1 MATGPRSYTVA
12 VDFVANKKQMD
23 QIVQQFESQL
33 AQMNPGTALY
43 TSMSKTLDQLKAKA
57 QEFADTLA
65 GPMVNDA
72 QIKKATRSV
81 ESFYDTVRNSA
92 RSVENAG
99 LSNFILTDAEKR
111 DLNTFANKISS
122 VKRDLRAIEGGAEPK
137 KNSRE
142 FLATYDDGRGR
153 TGSSILADAT
163 ATKLKSFNA
172 DKSLSANAAA
182 FRAGISDAEK
192 QLASLEQKASDVMAK
207 LAPLRQGIANA
218 QTQRTVAQGEIAKT
232 SQTYNRSRFASS
244 IAQATTVPGLTANY
258 TASNVLGAI
267 QKEITRNSDYYNKSS
282 NTLTDVGKDVV
293 TQMLQAFKIDNAEI
307 QSVIDGPVAGL
318 KNSIMAAIAK
328 AIQLDDNGI
337 GLGVEGVAKVQK
349 VSAWGRNYA
358 GKVMVQQSV
367 DRYTAAQTSLNEA
380 DSYIRAN
387 SGKLTSQEEE
397 YTNIQN
403 DITNITSTLIPSLQS
418 LAVEFENLS
427 TILKAQTTQEL
438 QDELE
443 GLTAAQ
449 QERQNAIRAGKVG
462 SSVMAGANAGGY
474 RADAE
479 ENLNAQ
485 ANMNK
490 AAQQA
495 QDEAETFKRNLQMS
509 VSRWMGARE
518 IISYIRQ
525 GIRDAYNDI
534 QNLDKAMTNI
544 AVVTDFSVEDLWG
557 QINDYMAI
565 AKQYGVT
572 TQGVYEVTQLY
583 YQQGLGTADVMA
595 ATTETLKMARIAGI
609 SYSDAADG
617 MTVAVRAFK
626 MEMED
631 AAHVTD
637 VYSKVAAVTASDTQ
651 ELIEAMS
658 KTASGAANVGS
669 SFENTTAMIATMVEA
684 TRESPEN
691 IGSALKSIISRFGE
705 MKKGSAFDE
714 DGELIDVNKVQT
726 ALASVGVSLLDAQ
739 GQFRDF
745 DDVIFELA
753 DKWDTL
759 DKSSQRYVATT
770 AAGNRQQS
778 RFIALVSNAQ
788 RLREVASAAE
798 NADDAGLI
806 QYSKTLDSLE
816 SKQANLKTSFQQF
829 YMDILNGDFFKGIIS
844 GVTTLLDG

>member
-111 DLNTFANKISS
+111 DLNTFANKISA

-142 FLATYDDGRGR
+142 FLATYDDGHGR

-163 ATKLKSFNA
+163 ATKLKGFNA

-192 QLASLEQKASDVMAK
+192 QLTSLEQKASDVMAK

-474 RADAE
+474 RTDAE

-509 VSRWMGARE
+509 ISRWMGARE

-669 SFENTTAMIATMVEA
+669 SFENTTAMIATMV
-684 TRESPEN
+684 
-691 IGSALKSIISRFGE
+691 
-705 MKKGSAFDE
+705 D
-714 DGELIDVNKVQT
+714 
-726 ALASVGVSLLDAQ
+726 
-739 GQFRDF
+739 
-745 DDVIFELA
+745 
-753 DKWDTL
+753 
-759 DKSSQRYVATT
+759 
-770 AAGNRQQS
+770 
-778 RFIALVSNAQ
+778 
-788 RLREVASAAE
+788 
-798 NADDAGLI
+798 
-806 QYSKTLDSLE
+806 
-816 SKQANLKTSFQQF
+816 
-829 YMDILNGDFFKGIIS
+829 
-844 GVTTLLDG
+844 

>member
-1 MATGPRSYTVA
+1 MATGPRSYTVT

-111 DLNTFANKISS
+111 DLNTFANKISA

-142 FLATYDDGRGR
+142 FLATYDDGYGR

-163 ATKLKSFNA
+163 ATKLKGFNA

-192 QLASLEQKASDVMAK
+192 QLTSLEQKASDVMAK

-474 RADAE
+474 RTDAE

-509 VSRWMGARE
+509 ISRWMGARE

-684 TRESPEN
+684 TRESP
-691 IGSALKSIISRFGE
+691 
-705 MKKGSAFDE
+705 
-714 DGELIDVNKVQT
+714 
-726 ALASVGVSLLDAQ
+726 
-739 GQFRDF
+739 
-745 DDVIFELA
+745 
-753 DKWDTL
+753 
-759 DKSSQRYVATT
+759 
-770 AAGNRQQS
+770 
-778 RFIALVSNAQ
+778 
-788 RLREVASAAE
+788 
-798 NADDAGLI
+798 
-806 QYSKTLDSLE
+806 
-816 SKQANLKTSFQQF
+816 
-829 YMDILNGDFFKGIIS
+829 
-844 GVTTLLDG
+844 

>member
-1 MATGPRSYTVA
+1 MATSPRSYTVA
-12 VDFVANKKQMD
+12 VDFVANKRQMD

-43 TSMSKTLDQLKAKA
+43 TSMSKTLDQLKGKA
-57 QEFADTLA
+57 QEFADTMA
-65 GPMVNDA
+65 GPMVNDT

-92 RSVENAG
+92 RSIENAG
-99 LSNFILTDAEKR
+99 LSNFVLTDAEKR
-111 DLNTFANKISS
+111 DLNTFANKISA

-163 ATKLKSFNA
+163 ATKLKGFNA

-192 QLASLEQKASDVMAK
+192 QLTSLEQKASDIMAK
-207 LAPLRQGIANA
+207 LAPLHQGMTNA
-218 QTQRTVAQGEIAKT
+218 QAQRTAAQGEMAKT

-244 IAQATTVPGLTANY
+244 IAQATTVPRLTANY

-318 KNSIMAAIAK
+318 KNSIMASIAK

-337 GLGVEGVAKVQK
+337 GLGVEGVEKVQK
-349 VSAWGRNYA
+349 ISAWGRNYA

-387 SGKLTSQEEE
+387 SSKLTSQEEE
-397 YTNIQN
+397 YSNIQN
-403 DITNITSTLIPSLQS
+403 DITNITSTLIPSLQN

-443 GLTAAQ
+443 DLTKAQ
-449 QERQNAIRAGKVG
+449 QERQDAIRAGKVG
-462 SSVMAGANAGGY
+462 SSSVAGANAGAY
-474 RADAE
+474 RAEAE

-485 ANMNK
+485 AKMNQ

-495 QDEAETFKRNLQMS
+495 QNEADAFKRNLQMS
-509 VSRWMGARE
+509 ISRWMGARE

-525 GIRDAYNDI
+525 GIREAYNDI

-557 QINDYMAI
+557 QINDYMSI

-583 YQQGLGTADVMA
+583 YQQGLGTSDVMA

-617 MTVAVRAFK
+617 MTVAIRAFN
-626 MEMED
+626 MDMTD

-637 VYSKVAAVTASDTQ
+637 VYSNVAA
-651 ELIEAMS
+651 
-658 KTASGAANVGS
+658 
-669 SFENTTAMIATMVEA
+669 
-684 TRESPEN
+684 
-691 IGSALKSIISRFGE
+691 
-705 MKKGSAFDE
+705 
-714 DGELIDVNKVQT
+714 
-726 ALASVGVSLLDAQ
+726 
-739 GQFRDF
+739 
-745 DDVIFELA
+745 
-753 DKWDTL
+753 
-759 DKSSQRYVATT
+759 
-770 AAGNRQQS
+770 
-778 RFIALVSNAQ
+778 
-788 RLREVASAAE
+788 
-798 NADDAGLI
+798 
-806 QYSKTLDSLE
+806 
-816 SKQANLKTSFQQF
+816 
-829 YMDILNGDFFKGIIS
+829 
-844 GVTTLLDG
+844 

>member
-1 MATGPRSYTVA
+1 MATSPRSYTVA
-12 VDFVANKKQMD
+12 VDFVANKRQMD

-43 TSMSKTLDQLKAKA
+43 TSMSKTLDQLKGKA
-57 QEFADTLA
+57 QEFADTMA
-65 GPMVNDA
+65 GPMVNDT

-92 RSVENAG
+92 RSIENAG
-99 LSNFILTDAEKR
+99 LSNFVLTDAEKR
-111 DLNTFANKISS
+111 DLNTFANKISA

-163 ATKLKSFNA
+163 ATKLKGFNA

-182 FRAGISDAEK
+182 FRTGISDAEK

-207 LAPLRQGIANA
+207 LVPLRQGMTNA
-218 QTQRTVAQGEIAKT
+218 QAQRTAAQGEMAKT

-318 KNSIMAAIAK
+318 KNSTMASIAK

-337 GLGVEGVAKVQK
+337 GLGVEGVEKVQK
-349 VSAWGRNYA
+349 ISAWGRNYA

-387 SGKLTSQEEE
+387 SSKLTSQEEE
-397 YTNIQN
+397 YSNIQN
-403 DITNITSTLIPSLQS
+403 DITNITSTLIPSLQN

-449 QERQNAIRAGKVG
+449 QERQNAIRAGKISG
-462 SSVMAGANAGGY
+462 AATAGANAGGY
-474 RADAE
+474 RAEAE

-485 ANMNK
+485 ANMNQT
-490 AAQQA
+490 AQQA
-495 QDEAETFKRNLQMS
+495 QNEAETFKRNLQMS

-525 GIRDAYNDI
+525 GIREAYNDI

-544 AVVTDFSVEDLWG
+544 AVVTDFSIEDLWG
-557 QINDYMAI
+557 QINDYMSI

-583 YQQGLGTADVMA
+583 YQQGLGTSDVMA

-617 MTVAVRAFK
+617 MTVAIRAFK

-684 TRESPEN
+684 TRESP
-691 IGSALKSIISRFGE
+691 
-705 MKKGSAFDE
+705 
-714 DGELIDVNKVQT
+714 
-726 ALASVGVSLLDAQ
+726 
-739 GQFRDF
+739 
-745 DDVIFELA
+745 
-753 DKWDTL
+753 
-759 DKSSQRYVATT
+759 
-770 AAGNRQQS
+770 
-778 RFIALVSNAQ
+778 
-788 RLREVASAAE
+788 
-798 NADDAGLI
+798 
-806 QYSKTLDSLE
+806 
-816 SKQANLKTSFQQF
+816 
-829 YMDILNGDFFKGIIS
+829 
-844 GVTTLLDG
+844 

>member
-1 MATGPRSYTVA
+1 MATSPRSYTVA
-12 VDFVANKKQMD
+12 VDFVANKRQMD

-43 TSMSKTLDQLKAKA
+43 TSMSKTLDQLKGKA
-57 QEFADTLA
+57 QEFADTMA
-65 GPMVNDA
+65 GPMVNDT

-92 RSVENAG
+92 RSIENAG
-99 LSNFILTDAEKR
+99 LSNFVLTDAEKR
-111 DLNTFANKISS
+111 DLNTFANKISA

-163 ATKLKSFNA
+163 ATKLKGFNA

-192 QLASLEQKASDVMAK
+192 QLTSLEQKASDIMAK
-207 LAPLRQGIANA
+207 LAPLHQGMTNA
-218 QTQRTVAQGEIAKT
+218 QAQRTAAQGEMAKT

-318 KNSIMAAIAK
+318 KNSIMASIAK

-337 GLGVEGVAKVQK
+337 GLGVEGVEKVQK
-349 VSAWGRNYA
+349 ISAWGRNYA

-387 SGKLTSQEEE
+387 SSKLTSQEEE
-397 YTNIQN
+397 YSNIQN
-403 DITNITSTLIPSLQS
+403 DITNITSTLIPSLQN

-443 GLTAAQ
+443 DLTKAQ
-449 QERQNAIRAGKVG
+449 QERQDAIRAGKVG
-462 SSVMAGANAGGY
+462 SSSVAGANAGAY
-474 RADAE
+474 RAEAE

-485 ANMNK
+485 AKMNQ

-495 QDEAETFKRNLQMS
+495 QNEADAFKRNLQMS
-509 VSRWMGARE
+509 ISRWMGARE

-525 GIRDAYNDI
+525 GIREAYNDI

-557 QINDYMAI
+557 QINDYMSI

-583 YQQGLGTADVMA
+583 YQQGLGTSDVMA

-617 MTVAVRAFK
+617 MTVAIRAFN
-626 MEMED
+626 MDMTD

-637 VYSKVAAVTASDTQ
+637 VYSNVAA
-651 ELIEAMS
+651 
-658 KTASGAANVGS
+658 
-669 SFENTTAMIATMVEA
+669 
-684 TRESPEN
+684 
-691 IGSALKSIISRFGE
+691 
-705 MKKGSAFDE
+705 
-714 DGELIDVNKVQT
+714 
-726 ALASVGVSLLDAQ
+726 
-739 GQFRDF
+739 
-745 DDVIFELA
+745 
-753 DKWDTL
+753 
-759 DKSSQRYVATT
+759 
-770 AAGNRQQS
+770 
-778 RFIALVSNAQ
+778 
-788 RLREVASAAE
+788 
-798 NADDAGLI
+798 
-806 QYSKTLDSLE
+806 
-816 SKQANLKTSFQQF
+816 
-829 YMDILNGDFFKGIIS
+829 
-844 GVTTLLDG
+844 

>member
-1 MATGPRSYTVA
+1 MATSPRSYTVA
-12 VDFVANKKQMD
+12 VDFVANKRQMD

-43 TSMSKTLDQLKAKA
+43 TSMSKTLDQLKGKA
-57 QEFADTLA
+57 QEFADTMA
-65 GPMVNDA
+65 GPMVNDT

-92 RSVENAG
+92 RSIENAG
-99 LSNFILTDAEKR
+99 LSNFVLTDAEKR
-111 DLNTFANKISS
+111 DLNTFANKISA

-163 ATKLKSFNA
+163 ATKLKGFNA

-192 QLASLEQKASDVMAK
+192 QLTSLEQKASDIMAK
-207 LAPLRQGIANA
+207 LAPLHQGMTNA
-218 QTQRTVAQGEIAKT
+218 QAQRTAAQGEMAKT

-318 KNSIMAAIAK
+318 KNSIMASIAK

-337 GLGVEGVAKVQK
+337 GLGVEGVEKVQK
-349 VSAWGRNYA
+349 ISAWGRNYA

-387 SGKLTSQEEE
+387 SSKLTSQEEE
-397 YTNIQN
+397 YSNIQN
-403 DITNITSTLIPSLQS
+403 DITNITSTLIPSLQN

-449 QERQNAIRAGKVG
+449 QERQNAIRAGKISG
-462 SSVMAGANAGGY
+462 AATAGANAGGY
-474 RADAE
+474 RAEAE

-485 ANMNK
+485 ANMNQT
-490 AAQQA
+490 AQQA
-495 QDEAETFKRNLQMS
+495 QNEAETFKRNLQMS

-525 GIRDAYNDI
+525 GIREAYNDI

-544 AVVTDFSVEDLWG
+544 AVVTDFSIEDLWG
-557 QINDYMAI
+557 QINDYMSI

-583 YQQGLGTADVMA
+583 YQQGLGTSDVMA

-617 MTVAVRAFK
+617 MTVAIRAFK

-637 VYSKVAAVTASDTQ
+637 VYSKVAAVTASNTQ

-684 TRESPEN
+684 TRESP
-691 IGSALKSIISRFGE
+691 
-705 MKKGSAFDE
+705 
-714 DGELIDVNKVQT
+714 
-726 ALASVGVSLLDAQ
+726 
-739 GQFRDF
+739 
-745 DDVIFELA
+745 
-753 DKWDTL
+753 
-759 DKSSQRYVATT
+759 
-770 AAGNRQQS
+770 
-778 RFIALVSNAQ
+778 
-788 RLREVASAAE
+788 
-798 NADDAGLI
+798 
-806 QYSKTLDSLE
+806 
-816 SKQANLKTSFQQF
+816 
-829 YMDILNGDFFKGIIS
+829 
-844 GVTTLLDG
+844 

>member
-1 MATGPRSYTVA
+1 MATSPRSYTVA
-12 VDFVANKKQMD
+12 VDFVANKRQMD

-43 TSMSKTLDQLKAKA
+43 TSMSKTLDQLKGKA
-57 QEFADTLA
+57 QEFADTMA
-65 GPMVNDA
+65 GPMVNDT

-92 RSVENAG
+92 RSIENAG
-99 LSNFILTDAEKR
+99 LSNFVLTDAEKR
-111 DLNTFANKISS
+111 DLNTFANKISA

-163 ATKLKSFNA
+163 ATKLKGFNA

-182 FRAGISDAEK
+182 FRTGISDAEK

-207 LAPLRQGIANA
+207 LVPLRQGMTNA
-218 QTQRTVAQGEIAKT
+218 QAQRTAAQGEMAKT

-318 KNSIMAAIAK
+318 KNSIMASIAK

-337 GLGVEGVAKVQK
+337 GLGVEGVEKVQK
-349 VSAWGRNYA
+349 ISAWGRNYA

-387 SGKLTSQEEE
+387 SSKLTSQEEE
-397 YTNIQN
+397 YSNIQN
-403 DITNITSTLIPSLQS
+403 DITNITSTLIPSLQN

-449 QERQNAIRAGKVG
+449 QERQNAIRAGKISG
-462 SSVMAGANAGGY
+462 AATAGANAGGY
-474 RADAE
+474 RAEAE

-485 ANMNK
+485 ANMNQT
-490 AAQQA
+490 AQQA
-495 QDEAETFKRNLQMS
+495 QNEAETFKRNLQMS

-525 GIRDAYNDI
+525 GIREAYNDI

-544 AVVTDFSVEDLWG
+544 AVVTDFSIEDLWG
-557 QINDYMAI
+557 QINDYMSI

-583 YQQGLGTADVMA
+583 YQQGLGTSDVMA

-617 MTVAVRAFK
+617 MTVAIRAFK

-637 VYSKVAAVTASDTQ
+637 VYSKVAAVTASNTQ

-684 TRESPEN
+684 TRESP
-691 IGSALKSIISRFGE
+691 
-705 MKKGSAFDE
+705 
-714 DGELIDVNKVQT
+714 
-726 ALASVGVSLLDAQ
+726 
-739 GQFRDF
+739 
-745 DDVIFELA
+745 
-753 DKWDTL
+753 
-759 DKSSQRYVATT
+759 
-770 AAGNRQQS
+770 
-778 RFIALVSNAQ
+778 
-788 RLREVASAAE
+788 
-798 NADDAGLI
+798 
-806 QYSKTLDSLE
+806 
-816 SKQANLKTSFQQF
+816 
-829 YMDILNGDFFKGIIS
+829 
-844 GVTTLLDG
+844 

>member
-1 MATGPRSYTVA
+1 MATSPRSYTVA
-12 VDFVANKKQMD
+12 VDFVANKRQMD

-43 TSMSKTLDQLKAKA
+43 TSMSKTLDQLKGKA
-57 QEFADTLA
+57 QEFADTMA
-65 GPMVNDA
+65 GPMVNDT

-92 RSVENAG
+92 RSIENAG
-99 LSNFILTDAEKR
+99 LSNFVLTDAEKR
-111 DLNTFANKISS
+111 DLNTFANKISA

-163 ATKLKSFNA
+163 ATKLKGFNA

-192 QLASLEQKASDVMAK
+192 QLTSLEQKASDIMAK
-207 LAPLRQGIANA
+207 LAPLHQGMTNA
-218 QTQRTVAQGEIAKT
+218 QAQRTAAQGEMAKT

-318 KNSIMAAIAK
+318 KNSIMASIAK

-337 GLGVEGVAKVQK
+337 GLGVEGVEKVQK
-349 VSAWGRNYA
+349 ISAWGRNYA

-387 SGKLTSQEEE
+387 SSKLTSQEEE
-397 YTNIQN
+397 YSNIQN
-403 DITNITSTLIPSLQS
+403 DITNITSTLIPSLQN

-427 TILKAQTTQEL
+427 TILKAQTAQEL
-438 QDELE
+438 QDKLE
-443 GLTAAQ
+443 DLTKAQ
-449 QERQNAIRAGKVG
+449 QERQDAIRAGKVG
-462 SSVMAGANAGGY
+462 SSSVAGANAGAY
-474 RADAE
+474 RAEAE

-485 ANMNK
+485 AKMNQ

-495 QDEAETFKRNLQMS
+495 QNEADAFKRNLQMS
-509 VSRWMGARE
+509 ISRWMGARE

-525 GIRDAYNDI
+525 GIREAYNDI

-557 QINDYMAI
+557 QINDYMSI

-583 YQQGLGTADVMA
+583 YQQGLGTSDVMA

-617 MTVAVRAFK
+617 MTVAIRAFN
-626 MEMED
+626 MDMTD

-637 VYSKVAAVTASDTQ
+637 VYSNVAA
-651 ELIEAMS
+651 
-658 KTASGAANVGS
+658 
-669 SFENTTAMIATMVEA
+669 
-684 TRESPEN
+684 
-691 IGSALKSIISRFGE
+691 
-705 MKKGSAFDE
+705 
-714 DGELIDVNKVQT
+714 
-726 ALASVGVSLLDAQ
+726 
-739 GQFRDF
+739 
-745 DDVIFELA
+745 
-753 DKWDTL
+753 
-759 DKSSQRYVATT
+759 
-770 AAGNRQQS
+770 
-778 RFIALVSNAQ
+778 
-788 RLREVASAAE
+788 
-798 NADDAGLI
+798 
-806 QYSKTLDSLE
+806 
-816 SKQANLKTSFQQF
+816 
-829 YMDILNGDFFKGIIS
+829 
-844 GVTTLLDG
+844 

>member
-65 GPMVNDA
+65 GPMVDSN
-72 QIKKATRSV
+72 QLKKATRQV
-81 ESFYDTVRNSA
+81 ESFYDTVQNSA
-92 RSVENAG
+92 RQVQNAG

-111 DLNTFANKISS
+111 DLNTFANKISAI
-122 VKRDLRAIEGGAEPK
+122 KKDLRAVEGGAEPK

-142 FLATYDDGRGR
+142 FLETYDDGKGR
-153 TGSSILADAT
+153 TGRSILADAT
-163 ATKLKSFNA
+163 ATKLKGFNA

-380 DSYIRAN
+380 DNYIRVN

-449 QERQNAIRAGKVG
+449 QERQNAIRAGKIG
-462 SSVMAGANAGGY
+462 GATTAGANAGGY
-474 RADAE
+474 RAEAE

-669 SFENTTAMIATMVEA
+669 SFENTTAMIATMV
-684 TRESPEN
+684 
-691 IGSALKSIISRFGE
+691 
-705 MKKGSAFDE
+705 D
-714 DGELIDVNKVQT
+714 
-726 ALASVGVSLLDAQ
+726 
-739 GQFRDF
+739 
-745 DDVIFELA
+745 
-753 DKWDTL
+753 
-759 DKSSQRYVATT
+759 
-770 AAGNRQQS
+770 
-778 RFIALVSNAQ
+778 
-788 RLREVASAAE
+788 
-798 NADDAGLI
+798 
-806 QYSKTLDSLE
+806 
-816 SKQANLKTSFQQF
+816 
-829 YMDILNGDFFKGIIS
+829 
-844 GVTTLLDG
+844 